1 MRIIHWLPAA
11 LIGSLLC
18 AGGANGQNS
27 YPTKPIRLIVPF
39 PPGGQ
44 TDVVA
49 RTLSLKLADAF
60 GQTVVVD
67 NRPGAAG
74 SIGAELAVRAP
85 ADGYTFIMVST
96 SYAANAALY
105 KLAYDPMDAVAPI
118 IMVGEIANMVTVNPS
133 GSFKTVRE
141 LIAHAKANPGKIN
154 FASGGTGSGNH
165 LATEHFMQMTG
176 IRMTHVPYKG
186 STAGVGDL
194 ISGQIQLIFGGL
206 TGMIP
211 HHRANRVRGIAVTSV
226 KRNGAVPDL
235 PTVGETVPGYESVSW
250 SAILGQKGL
259 PKDIAARWNSEINRI
274 LQMPDVKERM
284 AASGL
289 DIVGGTPAH
298 LRTVLANDIVKW
310 KKVVNAAGIKAGG

>member
-1 MRIIHWLPAA
+1 MRAFHSSLAA
-11 LIGSLLC
+11 ITGSLLL
-18 AGGANGQNS
+18 AGSAHAQA
-27 YPTKPIRLIVPF
+27 YPTKPIRMIVPF
-39 PPGGQ
+39 LAGGQ

-60 GQTVVVD
+60 GQPVVVD

-74 SIGAELAVRAP
+74 TIGAELAVRAP
-85 ADGYTFIMVST
+85 SDGYTFVMIST

-105 KLAYDPMDAVAPI
+105 KLPYDPIDAVAPI
-118 IMVGEIANMVTVNPS
+118 VMVGEIANMVTVNPS
-133 GSFKTVRE
+133 GPFKTVKE

-186 STAGVGDL
+186 STGGVSDL
-194 ISGQIQLIFGGL
+194 ISGQIQLIFSGL

-211 HHRANRVRGIAVTSV
+211 HHKAGRVRGIAVTSE
-226 KRNGAVPDL
+226 KRNAAVPDL

-250 SAILGQKGL
+250 AAILGQKGL
-259 PKDIAARWNSEINRI
+259 SRDIAARWNTEINRI
-274 LQMPDVKERM
+274 LQLPDVKERM

-289 DIVGGTPAH
+289 EIVGGTPAH
-298 LRTVLANDIVKW
+298 LRKVLADDIAKW
-310 KKVVNAAGIKAGG
+310 QKVVKTADIKLGG

>member
-1 MRIIHWLPAA
+1 MQKFRCLATVVLGA
-11 LIGSLLC
+11 LLG
-18 AGGANGQNS
+18 AGGALAQQG

-60 GQTVVVD
+60 GQPVVVD

-74 SIGAELAVRAP
+74 TIGAELAVKAP
-85 ADGYTFIMVST
+85 PDGYTFVMIST

-105 KLAYDPMDAVAPI
+105 KLPYDPLDAVTPI
-118 IMVGEIANMVTVNPS
+118 VMVGEIGNMVTVNPN
-133 GSFKTVRE
+133 GPFKTVKE
-141 LIAHAKANPGKIN
+141 LIGYAKANPGKVN

-165 LATEHFMQMTG
+165 LATEHFMQMAG

-186 STAGVGDL
+186 STAGVSDL
-194 ISGQIQLIFGGL
+194 ISGQIQLIFSGL

-211 HHRANRVRGIAVTSV
+211 HHKANRVRGIAVTSA
-226 KRNGAVPDL
+226 KRSPAVPDL
-235 PTVGETVPGYESVSW
+235 PTVGETVAGYESVSW
-250 SAILGQKGL
+250 AAILGQKGL
-259 PKDIAARWNSEINRI
+259 PKPVAARWNEEINRV
-274 LQMPDVKERM
+274 LQLPDVKERM

-289 DIVGGTPAH
+289 EIVGGTPAH
-298 LRTVLANDIVKW
+298 LRGVLTADIAKW
-310 KKVVNAAGIKAGG
+310 QKVVNTAGIKPGG